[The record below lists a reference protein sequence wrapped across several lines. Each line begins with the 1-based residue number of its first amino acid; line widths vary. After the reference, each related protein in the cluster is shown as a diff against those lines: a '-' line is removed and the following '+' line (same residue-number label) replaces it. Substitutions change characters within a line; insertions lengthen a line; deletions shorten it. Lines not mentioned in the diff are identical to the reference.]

1 MNIRLRKLHIEN
13 FKGCRERTIDFGA
26 ITNIY
31 GANASGKTTIADAF
45 QWLMF
50 GKDSTGATKFSIR
63 PLGADG
69 KTIDNVEI
77 KVEATLAV
85 DGVEITLQKVQKQN
99 WVKKRGTD
107 TVSLQGNVDTY
118 EIDSFPASEKE
129 FKEKITGI
137 IDGKLLGLLANPR
150 NFAALPWKEQRSI
163 LMKFISELTDADVLA
178 TDPAKYAP
186 IADEVNAAPI
196 EKCIEKAKKAMTS
209 LKDRQKELP
218 ARIDEV
224 SKSLVDVPELAD
236 LELHRNALNEQ
247 LEEIQKQKDD
257 TAAAYK
263 AVGDIQAEIM
273 QTKLD
278 MGGIEQK
285 ARSEVQKTLR
295 DARTAYDEAQT
306 EEQRLFRLKQQK
318 AVELEEL
325 RKQLATKEEQKSN
338 LGAEYGSVRSEV
350 LSADATICPTCGQE
364 LPADKADEIR
374 ANFETKKVQR
384 LQGIIAKGNALKAEC
399 DRLRNLIPEVE
410 TTLEETK
417 AAWTAAMANTGKAYE
432 YMNGLPTEADLSVNQ
447 EYQAMQDKLSGLEM
461 QLGNMDTGEAVKQQL
476 TIKERGIREELDAV
490 NRQFAAVEA
499 NERAQERI
507 EELRTE
513 QRTVGQQVADQE
525 KKIFLLEEFSRAKIE
540 MLSSAINSQFKVV
553 NFKMFEMQLNGGTKE
568 TCEMTV
574 DGIPY
579 SSLNSAAKMQAG
591 LDVIGALSR
600 LYDVT
605 TPIFLDNRES
615 VSEIPEVP
623 GQIINLFVSP
633 ADKELRVEVPDAR

>member
-1 MNIRLRKLHIEN
+1 MNIRLRKLRIEN

-107 TVSLQGNVDTY
+107 TASLQGNVDTY

-137 IDGKLLGLLANPR
+137 IDEKLFGLLTNPR

-163 LMKFISELTDADVLA
+163 LMKFISEITDADVLA

-273 QTKLD
+273 QTKLEI
-278 MGGIEQK
+278 GGVEREAHTKVQK
-285 ARSEVQKTLR
+285 ALR
-295 DARTAYDEAQT
+295 DARTAHDGAQA
-306 EEQRLFRLKQQK
+306 EEQRLFRQKQQK
-318 AVELEEL
+318 AAELEEL
-325 RKQLATKEEQKSN
+325 RRQLDDKEEHRSA
-338 LGAEYGSVRSEV
+338 LGAEYSSVRSET
-350 LSADATICPTCGQE
+350 LPASATICPTCGQE
-364 LPADKADEIR
+364 LPEDKVEEIR
-374 ANFETKKVQR
+374 SGFAAKKAQR
-384 LQGIIAKGNALKAEC
+384 LQRIIADGNALKAEC
-399 DRLRNLIPEVE
+399 DRLRTSIPEAE
-410 TTLEETK
+410 TALEEIKST
-417 AAWTAAMANTGKAYE
+417 WTAAMQATGKTYE
-432 YMNGLPTEADLSVNQ
+432 YMNSLPTKVDLSTNQ
-447 EYQAMQDKLSGLEM
+447 EYQALRDKLSGLEM

-476 TIKERGIREELDAV
+476 AIKERGIREQLDAV

-499 NERAQERI
+499 NERARERI
-507 EELRTE
+507 DELKAE
-513 QRTVGQQVADQE
+513 QRTVGQQVAGQE
-525 KKIFLLEEFSRAKIE
+525 KKILLLENFSRAKIE
-540 MLSSAINSQFKVV
+540 MLSSAINSQFKAVS
-553 NFKMFEMQLNGGTKE
+553 FKMFEMQINGGMKE

-574 DGIPY
+574 DGVPY

-623 GQIINLFVSP
+623 GQIINLFVS
-633 ADKELRVEVPDAR
+633 AGDKELRVEVE

>member
-50 GKDSTGATKFSIR
+50 DKDSTGATKFNIR
-63 PLGADG
+63 PLEIDG
-69 KTIDNVEI
+69 KTVDNVEI

-107 TVSLQGNVDTY
+107 TVSLQGNVNIY

-129 FKEKITGI
+129 FKEKIVGI
-137 IDGKLLGLLANPR
+137 IDEKLLGLLADPR

-163 LMKFISELTDADVLA
+163 LMKFISGIADADVLA

-218 ARIDEV
+218 ARIDEA

-236 LELHRNALNEQ
+236 LELHSNALNEQ
-247 LEEIQKQKDD
+247 LTEIQKQRDD
-257 TAAAYK
+257 TEAAYK
-263 AVGDIQAEIM
+263 MVGDLQAEIM
-273 QTKLD
+273 QVKLD
-278 MGGIEQK
+278 MGGVEQK
-285 ARSEVQKTLR
+285 AHAGIQKALR
-295 DARTAYDEAQT
+295 DARTAHDGVQA
-306 EEQRLFRLKQQK
+306 EEQRLFRQKQQK

-325 RKQLATKEEQKSN
+325 RKQLADKEDQKSA
-338 LGAEYGSVRSEV
+338 LGAEYSSVRAEA
-350 LSADATICPTCGQE
+350 LSPDATICPTCGQE
-364 LPADKADEIR
+364 LPEDKAEEIKSG
-374 ANFETKKVQR
+374 FETRKSQR
-384 LQGIIAKGNALKAEC
+384 LQGIITKGNALKAEC
-399 DRLRNLIPEVE
+399 GELRKRIPEAE
-410 TTLEETK
+410 AGSEQSK
-417 AAWTAAMANTGKAYE
+417 AAWTAAMQATGKAYE
-432 YMNGLPTEADLSVNQ
+432 YMNSLPTEVDLSANQ
-447 EYQAMQDKLSGLEM
+447 EYQALRDKLSKLEI

-476 TIKERGIREELDAV
+476 VIKERGIREQLDAV

-499 NERAQERI
+499 NERARERI
-507 EELRTE
+507 DELKAE

-525 KKIFLLEEFSRAKIE
+525 KKIFLLEEFSRAKIK

-553 NFKMFEMQLNGGTKE
+553 NFKMFEMQINGGMKE

-574 DGIPY
+574 DGVPY

-591 LDVIGALSR
+591 LDVIGSLSR
-600 LYDVT
+600 LYGVNV
-605 TPIFLDNRES
+605 PVWLDNRES

-633 ADKELRVEVPDAR
+633 ADKELRVEAPDER

>member
-50 GKDSTGATKFSIR
+50 DKDSAGATKFNIR

-85 DGVEITLQKVQKQN
+85 DGAEITLQKVQKQN

-107 TVSLQGNVDTY
+107 TVSLQGNVNIY

-137 IDGKLLGLLANPR
+137 IDEKLFGLLTNPR

-163 LMKFISELTDADVLA
+163 LMKFISEITDADVLA

-273 QTKLD
+273 QTKLEI
-278 MGGIEQK
+278 GGVEREAHTK
-285 ARSEVQKTLR
+285 VQEALR
-295 DARTAYDEAQT
+295 DARTAHDGAQA
-306 EEQRLFRLKQQK
+306 EEQRLFRQKQQK
-318 AVELEEL
+318 AAELEEL
-325 RKQLATKEEQKSN
+325 RRQLDDKEEHKSA
-338 LGAEYGSVRSEV
+338 LGAEYSSVRSET
-350 LSADATICPTCGQE
+350 LPASATICPTCGQE
-364 LPADKADEIR
+364 LPEDKVEEIR
-374 ANFETKKVQR
+374 SGFAAKKAQR
-384 LQGIIAKGNALKAEC
+384 LQRIIADGNALKAEC
-399 DRLRNLIPEVE
+399 DRLRTSIPEAE
-410 TTLEETK
+410 TALEEIKST
-417 AAWTAAMANTGKAYE
+417 WTAAMQATGKTYE
-432 YMNGLPTEADLSVNQ
+432 YMNSLPTKVDLSTNQ
-447 EYQAMQDKLSGLEM
+447 EYQALRDKLSGLEM

-476 TIKERGIREELDAV
+476 AIKERGIREQLDAV

-499 NERAQERI
+499 NERARERI
-507 EELRTE
+507 DELKAE

-525 KKIFLLEEFSRAKIE
+525 KKILLLENFSRAKIE

-553 NFKMFEMQLNGGTKE
+553 SFKMFEMQINGGMKE

-574 DGIPY
+574 DGVPY

-623 GQIINLFVSP
+623 GQIINLFVS
-633 ADKELRVEVPDAR
+633 AGDKELRVEVE

>member
-31 GANASGKTTIADAF
+31 GANASGKTTTADAF

-50 GKDSTGATKFSIR
+50 DKDSAGATKFNIR

-85 DGVEITLQKVQKQN
+85 DGAEITLQKVQKQN

-107 TVSLQGNVDTY
+107 TVSLQGNVNIY

-137 IDGKLLGLLANPR
+137 IDEKLFGLLTNPR

-163 LMKFISELTDADVLA
+163 LMKFISEITDADVLA

-273 QTKLD
+273 QTKLEI
-278 MGGIEQK
+278 GGVEREAHTK
-285 ARSEVQKTLR
+285 VQEALR
-295 DARTAYDEAQT
+295 DARTAHDGAQA
-306 EEQRLFRLKQQK
+306 EEQRLFRQKQQK
-318 AVELEEL
+318 AAELEEL
-325 RKQLATKEEQKSN
+325 RRQLDDKEEHKSA
-338 LGAEYGSVRSEV
+338 LGAEYSSVRSET
-350 LSADATICPTCGQE
+350 LPASATICPTCGQE
-364 LPADKADEIR
+364 LPEDKVEEIR
-374 ANFETKKVQR
+374 SGFAAKKAQR
-384 LQGIIAKGNALKAEC
+384 LQRIIADGNALKAEC
-399 DRLRNLIPEVE
+399 DRLRTSIPEAE
-410 TTLEETK
+410 TALEEIKST
-417 AAWTAAMANTGKAYE
+417 WTAAMQATGKTYE
-432 YMNGLPTEADLSVNQ
+432 YMNSLPTKVDLSTNQ
-447 EYQAMQDKLSGLEM
+447 EYQALRDKLSGLEM

-476 TIKERGIREELDAV
+476 AIKERGIREQLDAV

-499 NERAQERI
+499 NERARERI
-507 EELRTE
+507 DELKAE

-525 KKIFLLEEFSRAKIE
+525 KKILLLENFSRAKIE

-553 NFKMFEMQLNGGTKE
+553 SFKMFEMQINGGMKE

-574 DGIPY
+574 DGVPY

-623 GQIINLFVSP
+623 GQIINLFVS
-633 ADKELRVEVPDAR
+633 AGDKELRVEVE

>member
-50 GKDSTGATKFSIR
+50 DKDSTGATKFSIR

-107 TVSLQGNVDTY
+107 TASLQGNVNTY

-137 IDGKLLGLLANPR
+137 IDEKLFGLLTNPR

-273 QTKLD
+273 QTKLEI
-278 MGGIEQK
+278 GGVEREAHTK
-285 ARSEVQKTLR
+285 VQEALR
-295 DARTAYDEAQT
+295 DARTAHDGAQA
-306 EEQRLFRLKQQK
+306 EEQRLFRQKQQK
-318 AVELEEL
+318 AAELEEL
-325 RKQLATKEEQKSN
+325 RRQLDDKEEHKSA
-338 LGAEYGSVRSEV
+338 LGAEYSSVRSET
-350 LSADATICPTCGQE
+350 LPASATICPTCGQE
-364 LPADKADEIR
+364 LPEDKVEEIR
-374 ANFETKKVQR
+374 SGFAAKKAQR
-384 LQGIIAKGNALKAEC
+384 LQRIIADGNALKAEC
-399 DRLRNLIPEVE
+399 DRLRTSIPEAE
-410 TTLEETK
+410 TALEEIKST
-417 AAWTAAMANTGKAYE
+417 WTAAMQATGKTYE
-432 YMNGLPTEADLSVNQ
+432 YMNSLPTKVDLSTNQ
-447 EYQAMQDKLSGLEM
+447 EYQALRDKLSGLEM

-476 TIKERGIREELDAV
+476 AIKERGIREQLDAV

-499 NERAQERI
+499 NERARERI
-507 EELRTE
+507 DELKAE

-525 KKIFLLEEFSRAKIE
+525 KKILLLENFSRAKIE
-540 MLSSAINSQFKVV
+540 MLSSAINSQFKAVS
-553 NFKMFEMQLNGGTKE
+553 FKMFEMQINGGVKE

-574 DGIPY
+574 DGVPY

-591 LDVIGALSR
+591 LDVIGSLSR
-600 LYDVT
+600 LYGVNV
-605 TPIFLDNRES
+605 PVWLDNRES